1 VNQNIFETIYYGAM
15 KMSCNLARRRDPLL
29 KKIKQ
34 LQKFLSDPD
43 LLLDQGKRD
52 KETNEMNALI
62 RSTNPLDEE
71 LNREKYLGSYSTFEG
86 SPLSKGLFQFDLWNS
101 GDKVDTKDFMWDW
114 NMLRYNIELYGVRNS
129 LLVAP
134 MPTAS
139 TSQILGNNECIE
151 PFTSNIYLRR
161 TLAGEFVVVNKYLIQ
176 RLVELNI
183 WNESLKNEIIKHNGS
198 VQNIS
203 GIPDNIKE
211 VFKTV
216 WEIGNKTL
224 IDMAAS
230 RGRFIC
236 QSQSL
241 NLFMDKPDFRKLSS
255 MHFYSWKRGLK
266 TGIYYL
272 RTKPVAQAQQFTI
285 EPEKKKNDVSSPIQ
299 QQSELLLSCSR
310 DNDEC
315 EACGS

>member
-1 VNQNIFETIYYGAM
+1 MNSEKMLFEFTRPL
-15 KMSCNLARRRDPLL
+15 KKLRRRIWDFGSF
-29 KKIKQ
+29 KKVMV
-34 LQKFLSDPD
+34 
-43 LLLDQGKRD
+43 R
-52 KETNEMNALI
+52 
-62 RSTNPLDEE
+62 
-71 LNREKYLGSYSTFEG
+71 
-86 SPLSKGLFQFDLWNS
+86 LFQFDLWNKD
-101 GDKVDTKDFMWDW
+101 GEIVDTDNSDFLWDW
-114 NMLRYNIELYGVRNS
+114 KTLRNSIKKYGVRNS

-161 TLAGEFVVVNKYLIQ
+161 TLAGEFVVVNKYLI
-176 RLVELNI
+176 RKLVELNI
-183 WNESLKNEIIKHNGS
+183 WNETIKNQIIKNNGS
-198 VQNIS
+198 VQTIS
-203 GIPDNIKE
+203 EIPEDIRK

-216 WEIGNKTL
+216 WEIGNKPI

-255 MHFYSWKRGLK
+255 MHFYSWRKGLK

-285 EPEKKKNDVSSPIQ
+285 EPEKRNESNVA
-299 QQSELLLSCSR
+299 SCSR
-310 DNDEC
+310 DNQEC

>member
-1 VNQNIFETIYYGAM
+1 
-15 KMSCNLARRRDPLL
+15 
-29 KKIKQ
+29 
-34 LQKFLSDPD
+34 
-43 LLLDQGKRD
+43 
-52 KETNEMNALI
+52 
-62 RSTNPLDEE
+62 
-71 LNREKYLGSYSTFEG
+71 
-86 SPLSKGLFQFDLWNS
+86 
-101 GDKVDTKDFMWDW
+101 
-114 NMLRYNIELYGVRNS
+114 
-129 LLVAP
+129 

-161 TLAGEFVVVNKYLIQ
+161 TLAGEFVVVNKYLIKK
-176 RLVELNI
+176 LVDLNI
-183 WNESLKNEIIKHNGS
+183 WNENIKNEIIKNNGS
-198 VQNIS
+198 IQNIES
-203 GIPDNIKE
+203 IPEHVKQ

-216 WEIGNKTL
+216 WEIGNKPL

-255 MHFYSWKRGLK
+255 MHFYSWKKGLK

-285 EPEKKKNDVSSPIQ
+285 EPEKKGQPTA
-299 QQSELLLSCSR
+299 CAR
-310 DNDEC
+310 DDGEC
-315 EACGS
+315 EACGA